1 MLFILFDKKQ
11 KKKER
16 KSSSLLSPIS
26 WQCPTLPRKEYAVPS
41 AQEDLTSVFGMDTG
55 VTPPPLSPG
64 NLSFFSFFSLSS
76 SLLPQ
81 DSLKTTQCIT
91 FSNPFSFL
99 GQALDLL
106 VSVSS
111 MYHYTYTPDLS
122 TRSSLWCL
130 TSSRNGKSHLKVR
143 FALRC
148 FQRLS
153 IPDLATQLCLWRDN
167 WFTSGLSNPVLSY

>member
-1 MLFILFDKKQ
+1 MTYSPTKRIRSTIGAGGLNYCVRNGNRCDPSAIITRISFTFYSLFFFPL
-11 KKKER
+11 
-16 KSSSLLSPIS
+16 SSLL
-26 WQCPTLPRKEYAVPS
+26 
-41 AQEDLTSVFGMDTG
+41 
-55 VTPPPLSPG
+55 LS
-64 NLSFFSFFSLSS
+64 
-76 SLLPQ
+76 
-81 DSLKTTQCIT
+81 SLKTTQCIMYSL
-91 FSNPFSFL
+91 SNLLSS

-111 MYHYTYTPDLS
+111 MNHFTYTPDLS
-122 TRSSLWCL
+122 TRSSFWCL

-153 IPDLATQLCLWRDN
+153 FPDIATQLCLWRDN